1 MTAAVEK
8 HLAARL
14 LPAGFAPVVEEV
26 IALLVAGGLDV
37 VHDMVSLPAGLPRLE
52 SGLMF
57 DDGTQT
63 IRVLDFAVAVDLKP
77 LLPEEWQWSFRYEK
91 GEK

>member
-1 MTAAVEK
+1 MSAATEK

-26 IALLVAGGLDV
+26 VASLIAGGLDL
-37 VHDMVSLPAGLPRLE
+37 VHDMVSLPPGLPRLE

-57 DDGTQT
+57 DDGSQT
-63 IRVLDFAVAVDLKP
+63 IRALDFALAMDMKE
-77 LLPEEWQWSFRYEK
+77 LLPEGWHWVNKQR
-91 GEK
+91 